1 MKVESPHEYVNRIAR
16 ENKTLRRHL
25 RQVLGAIDTP
35 RGWAKSLIAL
45 REDLRVVDAR
55 KYVDGAAS
63 NEGERRE

>member
-16 ENKTLRRHL
+16 ENKALRRHL

-35 RGWAKSLIAL
+35 RGWARSMVAL

-55 KYVDGAAS
+55 KYVDGAAP
-63 NEGERRE
+63 